1 MKQMLKHIWKLLVL
15 IIFLAG
21 TFSYAM
27 FQGGFV
33 SWFLFY
39 SFLPFAL
46 FALVLAFYPLK
57 GFKVDRS
64 FSKTK
69 LSAGE
74 ELKVTIR
81 LTRWIS
87 LFPLFYIVLEDAFD
101 SSTRLNLNG
110 SEKIMAFP
118 WFQKVIEYEYTIE
131 DLPRGEHFFHS
142 VTIKTSDLF
151 GFIEKG
157 TSYDVPGQIL
167 VYPAYENI
175 YYNSFSHHFDQGK
188 TSSMERV
195 QRDTTVATGVREYQ
209 PGDRFSWIN
218 WKATAKGNTIMT
230 KEFDQRKSYDVLLV
244 MDCSPTKSFETI
256 VSFTASIIKG
266 MLKEGVQVGLL
277 TSGLERGRFSVLGGE
292 KQQQELFYHLA
303 KVKDNGAIPLH
314 KVLDEE
320 NTLLRQNAIL
330 MLVTSQAQLTHSL
343 LEKAGFLSVKKGK
356 ITIFNVQDEN
366 YVPARPSDANGKGVR
381 IISVVKGHFADAFS
395 VVNKG

>member
-1 MKQMLKHIWKLLVL
+1 MKQLKHILKLIVL

-46 FALVLAFYPLK
+46 FALALAFYPLR
-57 GFKVDRS
+57 GFKVERS

-69 LSAGE
+69 LNAGE

-81 LTRWIS
+81 LTRRIS
-87 LFPLFYIVLEDAFD
+87 LFPLFYIVLEDFFD
-101 SSTRLNLNG
+101 SSTILNRNG

-118 WFQKVIEYEYTIE
+118 WFRRVIEYEYTIE
-131 DLPRGEHFFHS
+131 DLPRGEHFFQS
-142 VTIKTSDLF
+142 VRIKTSDLF

-175 YYNSFSHHFDQGK
+175 YYESFSHFDEGSA
-188 TSSMERV
+188 SSMERV

-230 KEFDQRKSYDVLLV
+230 KEFDQRKSHDVLLI
-244 MDCSPTKSFETI
+244 MDCTPSKDFETI
-256 VSFTASIIKG
+256 VSFTASSIKG

-277 TSGLERGRFSVLGGE
+277 TSGMERGRFSVLGGE
-292 KQQQELFYHLA
+292 KQLQELFYHLA
-303 KVKDNGAIPLH
+303 KVRDNGATPLH

-320 NTLLRQNAIL
+320 NTFLRQNANL
-330 MLVTSQAQLTHSL
+330 MLVTSQAQITHSL
-343 LEKAGFLSVKKGK
+343 LEKAGYLSVKKGK
-356 ITIFNVQDEN
+356 ITIFHVGEGKDIP
-366 YVPARPSDANGKGVR
+366 VGPSHATGKGVKV
-381 IISVVKGHFADAFS
+381 ISVVKGHFADAFS